1 MSRKITRTF
10 SVGVGWKGV
19 KPSGTSKT
27 RRRKPPS
34 KVKRDAERMQ
44 SFIQQKQLQQEVP
57 FVRGETLRP
66 ATTAFVRSPAGTL
79 VRLIPRRP
87 PPSGAGLTGGDTDT
101 QEVDASSE
109 PVEGGEK
116 GQGTARK
123 SNTGSGWYSAVPPI
137 IRMTRQSLTY
147 ATQRLRH
154 RGLFQLVRDYL
165 AYFEATKDGEVIAG
179 ESRLSSEIKI
189 KSEGMPIGEDLRKI
203 YFEFTTGMGATQ
215 EDVTRDLE
223 RVRTY
228 LASTRITWL
237 QALRETDRRY
247 MMPWPPNTYK

>member
-1 MSRKITRTF
+1 M
-10 SVGVGWKGV
+10 
-19 KPSGTSKT
+19 
-27 RRRKPPS
+27 
-34 KVKRDAERMQ
+34 
-44 SFIQQKQLQQEVP
+44 
-57 FVRGETLRP
+57 
-66 ATTAFVRSPAGTL
+66 
-79 VRLIPRRP
+79 
-87 PPSGAGLTGGDTDT
+87 
-101 QEVDASSE
+101 
-109 PVEGGEK
+109 
-116 GQGTARK
+116 
-123 SNTGSGWYSAVPPI
+123 
-137 IRMTRQSLTY
+137 
-147 ATQRLRH
+147 
-154 RGLFQLVRDYL
+154 RDYL